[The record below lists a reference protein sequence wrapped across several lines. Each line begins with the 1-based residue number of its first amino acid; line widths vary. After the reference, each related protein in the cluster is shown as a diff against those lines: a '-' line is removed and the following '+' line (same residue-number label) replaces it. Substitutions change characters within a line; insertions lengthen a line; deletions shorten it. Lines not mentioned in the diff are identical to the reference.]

1 MLFFGN
7 MLNSLNSCDTNVFMS
22 DLRISRE
29 KLLDA
34 STKWSNLPDKFSTKD
49 EINSLMEAVRVLEDC
64 IKFMRQKRYSY
75 KDISEKFLEEFHI
88 DISPQTISSYLATI
102 KKERENSLWQS
113 KREARQ
119 SSKATLPKKTKKGS
133 IAKVGLS
140 VDGLGESVVDLDDTS
155 INLSIEQKSVDNASI
170 SLKPSKNKQS
180 ATSKS
185 IVPKLNIVESVD
197 STDDEDEME
206 KRRQAETLKH
216 FNKY

>member
-1 MLFFGN
+1 
-7 MLNSLNSCDTNVFMS
+7 MLNSLSNCDTNVFMS
-22 DLRISRE
+22 DLRLSRE

-34 STKWSNLPDKFSTKD
+34 STKWSNLPDKFCAKD

-133 IAKVGLS
+133 VAKVDLS
-140 VDGLGESVVDLDDTS
+140 ADALGEPVVEPDDTAM
-155 INLSIEQKSVDNASI
+155 NLSIEQKSLDNAST
-170 SLKPSKNKQS
+170 SLKPSKNKHS
-180 ATSKS
+180 AASKS
-185 IVPKLNIVESVD
+185 IVPKINIVDSVD
-197 STDDEDEME
+197 SNDDEDATE
-206 KRRQAETLKH
+206 KRRQAEMLKH

>member
-1 MLFFGN
+1 
-7 MLNSLNSCDTNVFMS
+7 MS

>member
-1 MLFFGN
+1 
-7 MLNSLNSCDTNVFMS
+7 
-22 DLRISRE
+22 
-29 KLLDA
+29 LDA